1 MEKGRKMKVFSM
13 FSGIG
18 GFEKGILDI
27 DPGSEIVGHS
37 EIDKY
42 ADYVYSKHFPESKN
56 FGDATKIKTKD
67 LPDIDCIVGGFPC
80 QSFSIAGKRGGINYD
95 TRGTLFREIIRIAK
109 DKKPGIIFLENVRGL
124 LSSNKGWDFYVIADS
139 LAQCGYIVEW
149 QIFNTKDFLPQNR
162 ERVFIVGY
170 LAERCKQK
178 IFPIYKNDKIH
189 NECKI
194 PGRQRPLDEQEKSN
208 INNAKKPGK
217 CSNSRTKIADYRM
230 DEGLRIRQDNNSP
243 TLNADCHR
251 DHNTN
256 KHLSKC
262 PPLVIQPVLTPN
274 RKEKR
279 QNGRRL
285 KNHNDPMFS
294 LTAQDQHGVKI
305 NTKIRRLNP
314 IECERLQGFPDNW
327 TAKGIKDG
335 KEIEISDT
343 QRYKQCGN
351 SVSTPV
357 ISFIWKRIKE
367 CIK

>member
-1 MEKGRKMKVFSM
+1 M

-18 GFEKGILDI
+18 GFEKGIMDV
-27 DPGSEIVGHS
+27 DPDAEFVGHS

-42 ADYVYSKHFPESKN
+42 ADYVYSKQFPNCKN
-56 FGDATKIKTKD
+56 YGDATKINTKD
-67 LPDIDCIVGGFPC
+67 LSDIDCIVGGFPC
-80 QSFSIAGKRGGINYD
+80 QSFSIAGNRGGINYD

-109 DKKPGIIFLENVRGL
+109 DKRPRIIFLENVRGL
-124 LSSNKGWDFYVIADS
+124 LSSNKGWDFYVIIDS

-170 LAERCKQK
+170 LAEECGQK
-178 IFPIYKNDKIH
+178 IFPIYKKCGKNNDRIGENVSYCIDSNYHKST
-189 NECKI
+189 NTTEK
-194 PGRQRPLDEQEKSN
+194 GRRQL
-208 INNAKKPGK
+208 
-217 CSNSRTKIADYRM
+217 IADYRM
-230 DEGLRIRQDNNSP
+230 DEGLRIRKDNNSP

-262 PPLVIQPVLTPN
+262 PPLLIQPVLTPN

-279 QNGRRL
+279 QKGRRM
-285 KNHNDPMFS
+285 KNHNEPMFS
-294 LTAQDQHGVKI
+294 LTGQDQHGVKL
-305 NTKIRRLNP
+305 NSSIRRLTP

-327 TAKGIKDG
+327 TSKGIKDG
-335 KEIEISDT
+335 EEIEISDT

-351 SVSTPV
+351 SVSCPV
-357 ISFIWKRIKE
+357 ISFIWKHIKE
-367 CIK
+367 VINE